1 MTPDLPARE
10 GFILSEDIIW
20 EDAGQ
25 GVRRQVLGYDGHLM
39 MVRVEFD
46 KGSIGY
52 VHRHAHRQVTY
63 ITEGTFEV
71 QVGKEKRVLRR
82 GDCFFITP
90 DIDHG
95 VVALE
100 RSTLVD
106 VFTPVREDF
115 IPVSPG

>member
-1 MTPDLPARE
+1 MAPNLPARE
-10 GFILSEDIIW
+10 GLILSEDIIW
-20 EDAGQ
+20 EDVGQ
-25 GVRRQVLGYDGHLM
+25 GVRRQVLGYDPHLM
-39 MVRVEFD
+39 MVRVDFD

-63 ITEGTFEV
+63 ITEGAFEV
-71 QVGKEKRVLRR
+71 QVGKEQRVLKR
-82 GDCFFITP
+82 GDCFFIPP

-100 RSTLVD
+100 RSSLVD

-115 IPVSPG
+115 IPLKG

>member
-1 MTPDLPARE
+1 MAQKLPARE
-10 GFILSEDIIW
+10 GHILSGDILW
-20 EDAGQ
+20 EEVGQ
-25 GVRRQVLGYDGHLM
+25 GVRRQIMGFDPHLM

-52 VHRHAHRQVTY
+52 VHRHPHRQVTY
-63 ITEGTFEV
+63 VTEGTFEV
-71 QVGKEKRVLRR
+71 QVGEEKRVLKR
-82 GDCFFITP
+82 GDCFFIPP

-100 RSTLVD
+100 RGTLID

-115 IPVSPG
+115 IPAKG

>member
-1 MTPDLPARE
+1 MAQKLPARE
-10 GFILSEDIIW
+10 GFIRSGDIIW
-20 EDAGQ
+20 EEVGS
-25 GVRRQVLGYDGHLM
+25 GVRRQILGYDPQLM

-52 VHRHAHRQVTY
+52 VHRHAHRQATY
-63 ITEGTFEV
+63 VTEGAFEV
-71 QVGKEKRVLRR
+71 QVGEEKRVLTR
-82 GDCFFITP
+82 GDCFFIPP

-100 RSTLVD
+100 RSALVD

-115 IPVSPG
+115 IPLKD

>member
-1 MTPDLPARE
+1 MAQNLPARE
-10 GFILSEDIIW
+10 GHILSGDIIW
-20 EDAGQ
+20 EDVGQ
-25 GVRRQVLGYDGHLM
+25 GVRRQILGFDPHLM

-52 VHRHAHRQVTY
+52 VHRHPHRQVTY
-63 ITEGTFEV
+63 ITEGAFEV
-71 QVGKEKRVLRR
+71 QVGEEKRVLKR
-82 GDCFFITP
+82 GDCFFIPP

-100 RSTLVD
+100 RGTLID

-115 IPVSPG
+115 IPEKN